1 MESPPPILPYAST
14 KPDPLLRW
22 LLWALLAELALTL
35 AGAGTGIAGDI
46 YDHFH
51 PMSWRGARVT
61 SPIYNGLF
69 LAAGLLWFVIVP
81 MVVAAIV
88 RRRRRAG

>member
-1 MESPPPILPYAST
+1 MASQPPILPYAST
-14 KPDPLLRW
+14 KPDPLLRC
-22 LLWALLAELALTL
+22 LLWVLLADLSLVL

-69 LAAGLLWFVIVP
+69 LAAGLHWSVIIP

>member
-1 MESPPPILPYAST
+1 MASQSPILPYAST
-14 KPDPLLRW
+14 KPDLLLRW
-22 LLWALLAELALTL
+22 LVWVLLADLTL
-35 AGAGTGIAGDI
+35 TLTGAGTGIAGDI

-61 SPIYNGLF
+61 SPIYNALF
-69 LAAGLLWFVIVP
+69 LAAGLLWLVIVP

-88 RRRRRAG
+88 RHRRRAG